1 MRDLLVII
9 PAKGNSSRLKKKN
22 LQKIGNY
29 SLVEKKIK
37 DCLISKIPNQNILLS
52 SDSEKILQYQKKY
65 NLYPLIKRNKKY
77 TRNNSSTFS
86 VVLESIRN
94 YKRLNKIKYIAVL
107 PVTNPLL
114 SYKKIYSAY
123 FKLKKNKKINSI
135 ISIVEP
141 GSHPFQFVKHN
152 QKKNSL
158 KFNYFKINGKTYSDY
173 ERTQDWPRV
182 FAVSPALKISRKNFF
197 LKYLNNTDHLFNK
210 KVFDIRKCTS
220 ILIDNIESID
230 INNVHDLKIAR
241 ILNEKKN

>member
-152 QKKNSL
+152 QKK
-158 KFNYFKINGKTYSDY
+158 KFIKI
-173 ERTQDWPRV
+173 
-182 FAVSPALKISRKNFF
+182 
-197 LKYLNNTDHLFNK
+197 
-210 KVFDIRKCTS
+210 
-220 ILIDNIESID
+220 
-230 INNVHDLKIAR
+230 
-241 ILNEKKN
+241 